1 MIQRKRIYEEVS
13 ETDGRRVLV
22 DRVWPRGVS
31 KEKAQLDEWLKDV
44 SPSPDLRK
52 WFGHRPERFE
62 AFREAYQ
69 KELSEIPE
77 RQESVAKLQEWSEQG
92 TVTLVFAAKDQKYNH
107 VIVLQ
112 DFIHQIA

>member
-1 MIQRKRIYEEVS
+1 MIQRKRIYEEAS
-13 ETDGRRVLV
+13 ADDGKRVLV

-52 WFGHRPERFE
+52 WFGHQPERFE

-69 KELSEIPE
+69 KELADIPE
-77 RQESVAKLQEWSEQG
+77 RQESVAKLQEWSAEG
-92 TVTLVFAAKDQKYNH
+92 TVTLVFAAKDQTHNH

-112 DFIHQIA
+112 DFIDRLD